1 MTQPSAPIFTL
12 HKSACPDNFWKDS
25 CKDAGI
31 CNLLHIRETN
41 KTLHI
46 VNSCINLNRVQRKC
60 KLQTPSTDLTA
71 TKLPTNCELYIV
83 DSIVDPE
90 DFANQIIFKN
100 NHIFVARSFG
110 LHASTVAPSEYFTA
124 ILIALLT
131 IEKEFKLAFVGPFGG
146 ESNVPPKDRYNAKTY
161 ANAFIAQHKQDLK
174 TSALTEKTP
183 ICLNSSDVTVEYA
196 LGPAHFIDGGHRFI
210 WTNVNRQRTDRFK
223 MLVGRY
229 TKCSSSHYSTL
240 SQTSSTEIFDNLRQA
255 FMDDEFDTKSRLLFN
270 SELVNKMNETNEVL
284 PLAVIN
290 TIITIYI
297 RLSVSTHAWSHHFKK
312 RFPTL
317 IDFNKHATRCALEIF
332 PITLFSSDP
341 ALTNHLKART
351 HQLFTPLYTKFANKI
366 SYGHQPKTQRFQGS
380 LTDTN
385 FSMPKALKPSTRQAL
400 MEIQNTKPT
409 SALKRTTSQS
419 DLEAQPSKR
428 IDRKPDPFISF
439 TTEEE
444 LESFIKKRVATAL
457 EDFRSTP
464 TSTSPMQ
471 EAPTGTN
478 CALIPPPLAAQRGIL
493 PDKCVTNYIDDEG
506 RSATFVSCGTTGGS
520 TITITR
526 LNNPVK
532 ASIQKSN
539 SE

>member
-1 MTQPSAPIFTL
+1 MTQSLAPTFTL

-31 CNLLHIRETN
+31 CNLLHIREAN

-71 TKLPTNCELYIV
+71 TTLPTNCELYIV

-90 DFANQIIFKN
+90 DFANQIAFKN

-110 LHASTVAPSEYFTA
+110 LHASTVAPSEYFSA
-124 ILIALLT
+124 ILTALLT
-131 IEKEFKLAFVGPFGG
+131 IEKEFKLAYVGPFGG
-146 ESNVPPKDRYNAKTY
+146 ESNVPQKDRYNAK
-161 ANAFIAQHKQDLK
+161 AFARAFIAQHKQDLK
-174 TSALTEKTP
+174 SSALTEKTP
-183 ICLNSSDVTVEYA
+183 ICLNSSDVAIEYA
-196 LGPAHFIDGGHRFI
+196 LGPVHFVDGGHRFI
-210 WTNVNRQRTDRFK
+210 WSNVNRQRTDRFK

-240 SQTSSTEIFDNLRQA
+240 SQASSTEIFDNLRQA
-255 FMDDEFDTKSRLLFN
+255 FTDDEFDTGSRLLFN
-270 SELVNKMNETNEVL
+270 SEQVNKMNEINEVL
-284 PLAVIN
+284 PLAVVN

-332 PITLFSSDP
+332 PSSLFSSDP
-341 ALTNHLKART
+341 ALTKQLKART
-351 HQLFTPLYTKFANKI
+351 HQLFTPLYTKFTNKI

-385 FSMPKALKPSTRQAL
+385 FSMPKAVKPSTKQAL

-409 SALKRTTSQS
+409 STLKRTGSQL
-419 DLEAQPSKR
+419 DFEAQPSKKT
-428 IDRKPDPFISF
+428 DRKPDPFISF
-439 TTEEE
+439 TTKEE
-444 LESFIKKRVATAL
+444 LENFIKERVATTL
-457 EDFRSTP
+457 ESSKSTP
-464 TSTSPMQ
+464 TSTSPVQ
-471 EAPTGTN
+471 EIQTSTD
-478 CALIPPPLAAQRGIL
+478 CTLMPPPPATQQKIQ
-493 PDKCVTNYIDDEG
+493 PDKYVANFVDEEG
-506 RSATFVSCGTTGGS
+506 RPATFVSCGTPGGS
-520 TITITR
+520 TATITR

-532 ASIQKSN
+532 TPIQKSI
-539 SE
+539 SK